1 MRIKSIEMVNWKCFE
16 HKKVDFDDR
25 FTMFNWKNGEGKT
38 SLIQAIVLCL
48 FDKRPDN
55 LDYAS
60 LVNIEKPTKL
70 VLHFVHNASTYIVE
84 REVGKT
90 SSFKLYKNESLIGRT
105 NKECK
110 EALSKIIPESVLTSL
125 WGYESLSVSNVLS
138 SSYLYSVLEN
148 EFLEPLS
155 LKQHFTS
162 DRSYQ
167 QKQKS
172 ALERTI
178 TNTKIT
184 KEELEALKKEIDD
197 IEAKIKEK
205 AFVSDSDVIKAKRA
219 KEDYEEYLKVKA
231 ELDAC
236 PKPAYDRETC
246 IKLKAYGK
254 TQEEWDAYF
263 KKLEED
269 LSAEKAKSK
278 ASPLIKYPKNVIHS
292 LITESKCND
301 GKCILC
307 GNTFV
312 EPKLEYDTIDNDKI
326 QRIEAILKERE
337 EKEYSFDK
345 LIESMK
351 YWHFIKRLEPLK
363 YVETFDF
370 QSILDSY
377 NEETNKLY
385 ALYDQKRN
393 EYTVMHKDF
402 AKISELLTAT
412 EIYNQDKKCIEIVD
426 EYIEQAKAHYASEIV
441 KSASD
446 IIKQI
451 NTRYTEILIENG
463 VYKAR
468 LYDKDF
474 KKESVLAV
482 QSLSKGEK
490 TIVALSL
497 ILSIRNL
504 FMSTVPLIM
513 DESFS
518 NLDADNVAA
527 IRRIVHED
535 TSQWIIVSHDERLL

>member
-1 MRIKSIEMVNWKCFE
+1 MRINSIEMVNWKCFE

-60 LVNIEKPTKL
+60 LVDIEKPTKI
-70 VLHFVHNASTYIVE
+70 VLHFTHNVSTYIVE

-110 EALSKIIPESVLTSL
+110 EVLNKIIPESVLTSL
-125 WGYESLSVSNVLS
+125 WGYEPLSVSNVLN
-138 SSYLYSVLEN
+138 SSYLYSVLES
-148 EFLEPLS
+148 EFLEPLA
-155 LKQHFTS
+155 LKQHFVS

-172 ALERTI
+172 TLEKTI

-184 KEELEALKKEIDD
+184 KEELENIKKEIED
-197 IEAKIKEK
+197 IEAKIREK
-205 AFVSDSDVIKAKRA
+205 AFVSDSDVVKAKRA
-219 KEDYEEYLKVKA
+219 KDDYAEYIKVKA
-231 ELDAC
+231 ELDSCA
-236 PKPAYDRETC
+236 KPAYDRETC
-246 IKLKAYGK
+246 IKLKSYGK

-263 KKLEED
+263 KHIED
-269 LSAEKAKSK
+269 ELNAEKSKSA
-278 ASPLIKYPKNVIHS
+278 ASPLIKYPKNVISS
-292 LITESKCND
+292 LINESKCND
-301 GKCILC
+301 NKCILC
-307 GNTFV
+307 GHTFV
-312 EPKLEYDTIDNDKI
+312 EPKLDYDTIDNNKI
-326 QRIEAILKERE
+326 QRLELILKEKAE
-337 EKEYSFDK
+337 NDYSFDK

-351 YWHFIKRLEPLK
+351 YWHFVKRLEPLT
-363 YVETFDF
+363 YVLTYDF
-370 QSILDSY
+370 QSILNSY

-385 ALYDQKRN
+385 TLYDQKRN
-393 EYTVMHKDF
+393 EYANMSKDF
-402 AKISELLTAT
+402 AKISELLTTT
-412 EIYNQDKKCIEIVD
+412 EIYNQDKKCIEIVE
-426 EYIEQAKAHYASEIV
+426 EYIEQAKSYYAQEIV
-441 KSASD
+441 SKATE
-446 IIKQI
+446 IIKAV
-451 NTRYTEILIENG
+451 NTRYSEILIENG

-468 LYDKDF
+468 LFDKDF
-474 KKESVLAV
+474 KHESVLAV

-497 ILSIRNL
+497 ILAIRNL
-504 FMSTVPLIM
+504 FMPTIPLIM

-527 IRRIVHED
+527 IRRIIHQD
-535 TSQWIIVSHDERLL
+535 INQWIVVSHDERLL